1 MAEVKIWP
9 RGQNETGGRNRRHPA
24 DADEEKHPKR
34 ASGMEPGKMSDLRT
48 GMLETN
54 IKTGTP
60 AEKNASSLHRVRT
73 QNRK

>member
-1 MAEVKIWP
+1 
-9 RGQNETGGRNRRHPA
+9 
-24 DADEEKHPKR
+24 
-34 ASGMEPGKMSDLRT
+34 MEPSEVPDLRA

>member
-1 MAEVKIWP
+1 
-9 RGQNETGGRNRRHPA
+9 
-24 DADEEKHPKR
+24 
-34 ASGMEPGKMSDLRT
+34 MSDLRT

-73 QNRK
+73 QNRKKE

>member
-9 RGQNETGGRNRRHPA
+9 RGQNETGGILLMPMKKNI
-24 DADEEKHPKR
+24 PKR
-34 ASGMEPGKMSDLRT
+34 ASGMEPGKMSDLWT

-54 IKTGTP
+54 VKTGAP
-60 AEKNASSLHRVRT
+60 AEENASSLHRVRT